1 MIQIVHF
8 HLACMVG
15 IDINTKAYET
25 TRCVGMSHNTKDLLK
40 LFCMLNGTS
49 SNLVINSLLRQWYF
63 SSLEQ
68 LETDYPDKIDDW
80 QGIRELLHN

>member
-1 MIQIVHF
+1 
-8 HLACMVG
+8 
-15 IDINTKAYET
+15 
-25 TRCVGMSHNTKDLLK
+25 
-40 LFCMLNGTS
+40 MLNGTS

-80 QGIRELLHN
+80 QQIRELLHQ